1 MCTIDTWM
9 IWIIKLN
16 LVFDLEHYLYLT
28 WSITHLMSG
37 SKGIHCLMLCSFSAA
52 NVKYKH

>member
-16 LVFDLEHYLYLT
+16 LVFDLEHYLMVLL
-28 WSITHLMSG
+28 I
-37 SKGIHCLMLCSFSAA
+37 
-52 NVKYKH
+52 